1 MNINKSSAKN
11 FGLFVWGICALFY
24 AFEFF
29 LRSSTNALAPIFQSD
44 YGFSLTA
51 TSIIGSS
58 FYWFYVLAQI
68 PAGISVD
75 KFGVKRVMIF
85 ATLLTVLGMLIFTF
99 ANQPWQFVVARA
111 LVGFGGGFA
120 FISSLKAAALWLP
133 TRLFPTFAG
142 LTQLFGYLGGSIS
155 GIPLILLLQHF
166 HLHIVLVGILVV
178 TFLIFLSTIF
188 IIRKHPHFDTK
199 RKPHGGHPKMGTMLD
214 SIKAFGRLTSNPQLL
229 LNGFYC
235 LMICGTTAIFAD
247 LWGISYFTHVFNYSS
262 ETAAYASSLIFI
274 GVALSSPMWGFLA
287 TLIDNNKKLLVAAS
301 AIGIILLSVLLYV
314 KVSIPMLFV
323 LCFLF
328 GSVQSVHVLN
338 FTIITKQIDKKNL
351 GTGIAFINLFI
362 PLSGAILQP
371 ISGMLIQFFG
381 QHSNSTAQAYQYAM
395 ILIPVLLVISTI
407 LALFLK
413 EKSSHDVEEITH

>member
-1 MNINKSSAKN
+1 
-11 FGLFVWGICALFY
+11 
-24 AFEFF
+24 
-29 LRSSTNALAPIFQSD
+29 
-44 YGFSLTA
+44 
-51 TSIIGSS
+51 
-58 FYWFYVLAQI
+58 
-68 PAGISVD
+68 
-75 KFGVKRVMIF
+75 
-85 ATLLTVLGMLIFTF
+85 LI
-99 ANQPWQFVVARA
+99 
-111 LVGFGGGFA
+111 
-120 FISSLKAAALWLP
+120 
-133 TRLFPTFAG
+133 
-142 LTQLFGYLGGSIS
+142 
-155 GIPLILLLQHF
+155 
-166 HLHIVLVGILVV
+166 GILVV

-188 IIRKHPHFDTK
+188 VIKKHPQFDKKKQWSGNTESI
-199 RKPHGGHPKMGTMLD
+199 TLLEN
-214 SIKAFGRLTSNPQLL
+214 IKAFGRLTSNPQLL

-235 LMICGTTAIFAD
+235 MAICGTTAIFAD
-247 LWGISYFTHVFNYSS
+247 LWGISYFNHVFGYSQ

-287 TLIDNNKKLLVAAS
+287 TLIDNNKSLLVSAS
-301 AIGIILLSVLLYV
+301 AIGIVLLSILLYV
-314 KVSIPMLFV
+314 KVSIPILFV

-371 ISGMLIQFFG
+371 ISGMLMQFFG